1 MQKQNIPIG
10 WEIADLGSI
19 ASLVNGYAFKSHDYV
34 DNGVLNF
41 RVTNIKENGRIDVN
55 ENVEFLPL
63 SFMEDYQNYL
73 LSVDDILV
81 VMVGAT
87 RGKLAIIPAEILPA
101 LMNQNMWKINV
112 QDILKVNQRFL
123 FYFLSLVVP
132 VFINRF
138 SESTRGFFKKEDFRS
153 IKVNLPPLDEQ
164 RRIAHV
170 LTTVQTAIEQ
180 QAKLIDLTRELKSAL
195 MGKLFTEGLHGEK
208 QKETEIGLVPAGW
221 NASNIGEVA
230 RFQSGGT
237 PSREKPEYWSGGTI
251 PWVKTGEINYKVI
264 ETTEEFITEE
274 GLNNSA
280 AKLLPKGTLLCAMY
294 GQGITRGRVGI
305 LGLDATTN
313 QACAAITPF
322 DENQVSTWFLYYYMQ
337 YHYQNL
343 RELGHGANQ
352 RNLNMDLI
360 KSFPLSYPASDEQ
373 KEIVKS
379 LSVID
384 KKISRIEK
392 KRTLL
397 EELFRTLLHQL
408 MTGEVR
414 TAELRGLLDGADK
427 KSG

>member
-1 MQKQNIPIG
+1 MTG
-10 WEIADLGSI
+10 WIEKELGEVLTLNYGW
-19 ASLVNGYAFKSHDYV
+19 SLPSKVRTEGEYPVYGSNGIVGSHDTPLVSTEGLIVGRKGSAGNVHYSRKPFCPI
-34 DNGVLNF
+34 DTTF
-41 RVTNIKENGRIDVN
+41 FITQEDTNLDI
-55 ENVEFLPL
+55 EFL
-63 SFMEDYQNYL
+63 
-73 LSVDDILV
+73 
-81 VMVGAT
+81 
-87 RGKLAIIPAEILPA
+87 
-101 LMNQNMWKINV
+101 
-112 QDILKVNQRFL
+112 
-123 FYFLSLVVP
+123 YFLLLHINLKRVLGDVGVP
-132 VFINRF
+132 GLNR
-138 SESTRGFFKKEDFRS
+138 EVAYKEKAKFPSDKS
-153 IKVNLPPLDEQ
+153 EQ
-164 RRIAHV
+164 RRIAHI

-195 MGKLFTEGLHGEK
+195 MKKLFTEGLRGEK

-221 NASNIGEVA
+221 DVSNIGEVA

-264 ETTEEFITEE
+264 ETTEEFITDE

-280 AKLLPKGTLLCAMY
+280 ARLLPKGTLLCAMY

-322 DENQVSTWFLYYYMQ
+322 DEDQVSTWFLYYYMQ

-384 KKISRIEK
+384 KKISQIEQ

-408 MTGEVR
+408 MTGQVR
-414 TAELRGLLDGADK
+414 VKDLDI
-427 KSG
+427 